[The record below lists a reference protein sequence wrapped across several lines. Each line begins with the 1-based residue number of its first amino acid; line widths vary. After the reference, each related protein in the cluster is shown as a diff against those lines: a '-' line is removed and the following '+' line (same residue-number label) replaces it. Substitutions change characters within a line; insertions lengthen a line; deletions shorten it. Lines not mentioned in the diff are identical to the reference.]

1 MGQFLLCIPIR
12 IGVFMIVMMQIMY
25 ASARIYI
32 CTKSDDDKKGMYF
45 YLDFTGHILGL
56 VAAVLLFI
64 GVL

>member
-1 MGQFLLCIPIR
+1 MGQFLLCIPLR

-32 CTKSDDDKKGMYF
+32 SAKSDNDNKGMYF
-45 YLDFTGHILGL
+45 YLDFTGHIMGL
-56 VAAVLLFI
+56 FAAVLLFL

>member
-1 MGQFLLCIPIR
+1 
-12 IGVFMIVMMQIMY
+12 MIVMMQIMY